1 MERHALEQAFRA
13 FLDARERLPLAPDS
27 PFRYDLADE
36 AESGSWRFMRG
47 QMIADELREATN
59 LMNEW
64 WSRLRD
70 WSAWL
75 PLTSAPS
82 WFERMAPTRSP

>member
-1 MERHALEQAFRA
+1 
-13 FLDARERLPLAPDS
+13 
-27 PFRYDLADE
+27 
-36 AESGSWRFMRG
+36 MRG
-47 QMIADELREATN
+47 EMIADHLRETTN

-75 PLTSAPS
+75 ALTSAPS